1 MRKLISVVALSVA
14 LFLASAPAVLAADAA
29 KFPPAVVAVVDV
41 QKIMRESSAAKSV
54 RDQLATKRT
63 EYQKMVNGDEQKL
76 REEEQK
82 LATEKS
88 KLTAEEFAKKREAF
102 AGKVKATQEE
112 VQGRARVLDNAF
124 NGALEEIKKALG
136 QVVADAANAH
146 GASVVMDRG
155 QLLIVESSLDMTDEV
170 LVAINKALPSVT
182 VKVPDASAKKK

>member
-1 MRKLISVVALSVA
+1 MRKFVSVVALSVA
-14 LFLASAPAVLAADAA
+14 LFLAYSPAVLAAEAG

-54 RDQLATKRT
+54 RDQLAAKRT

-136 QVVADAANAH
+136 QVVANAANEH
-146 GASVVMDRG
+146 GATVVMDRG

-170 LVAINKALPSVT
+170 LVALNKALPSVS
-182 VKVPDASAKKK
+182 VKLPDAPAKKK

>member
-1 MRKLISVVALSVA
+1 MRKFVSVIALSVA
-14 LFLASAPAVLAADAA
+14 LFLASAPAVVAAEAG

-146 GASVVMDRG
+146 GATVVMDRG

-170 LVAINKALPSVT
+170 LVALNKALPSVS
-182 VKVPDASAKKK
+182 VKVPDAPAKKK